1 MWTIIL
7 TVCTMTTCLEQEV
20 RTGFETRETCSEV
33 LQLYREVPSNG
44 DWKSVEYKCVILGAK
59 EV

>member
-7 TVCTMTTCLEQEV
+7 TVCTISTCLHQEI
-20 RTGFETRETCSEV
+20 RTGFETRELCREV
-33 LQLYREVPSNG
+33 LPDYLDIPQDG
-44 DWKSVEYKCVILGAK
+44 HWKSVEYDCVIPGGE

>member
-1 MWTIIL
+1 MA
-7 TVCTMTTCLEQEV
+7 TCLEQEV
-20 RTGFETRETCSEV
+20 RTGFETREMCSEV
-33 LQLYREVPSNG
+33 LQLYREVPSDG